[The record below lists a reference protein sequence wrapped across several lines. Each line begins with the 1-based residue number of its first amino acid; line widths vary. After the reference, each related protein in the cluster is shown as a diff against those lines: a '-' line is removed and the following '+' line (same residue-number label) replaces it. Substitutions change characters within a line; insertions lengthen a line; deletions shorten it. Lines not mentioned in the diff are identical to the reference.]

1 MKRGLA
7 LSTRLF
13 AISIILAVTALTT
26 LTASADSTTSVTI
39 TKYAADGITVLGQT
53 TVTYQWME
61 ANLPVQGDGV
71 THYYHQ
77 GPTFDYGNIWDPDET
92 VNIESRD
99 YGAAKGTDV
108 KDLCNL
114 VGGASAGDTI
124 TIKAID
130 GYSKTFDYADV
141 YAPEARQGKLV
152 VAWYSSTFGGYVP
165 AYDSGM
171 RLIFFAQTTN
181 ASGLHVFGNEDM
193 RVTLA
198 ESRWHFFDGFW
209 PSSSG
214 LSVQSVSDI
223 QIFTDEAPPSTPM
236 PTPTPTPTPRP
247 TPTPIP
253 TPTPTLTPTPT
264 PTLIPTLTPTPT
276 PTATPASSP
285 TPTSTSTPTP
295 AQTATPTATPRVT
308 PTPTPAHTPTLTP
321 TSTSTPTPT
330 TASTPAFT
338 PMPTPTPAPTLSL
351 VLSLG
356 NEGQTQDT
364 QGVMNTEGV
373 TQGDINISLPDQS
386 LTMNIGNGTKITG
399 VDGGLVTE
407 INATPIDPA
416 QAPTEEGRHIIAAF
430 DFEPDGAIFD
440 SGIQITIRYDPDTI
454 PDGLTA
460 DDLVIAFYNETS
472 GEWEFIAGVDNA
484 DGTATF
490 TISHFSIYALMYQ
503 DNSSTATAS
512 VHKHKGLSTSEV
524 ILIVVVA
531 ALAAALI
538 IVLIILQTKKRR
550 PAVRSRRRTS
560 KSSRRRH

>member
-1 MKRGLA
+1 
-7 LSTRLF
+7 
-13 AISIILAVTALTT
+13 
-26 LTASADSTTSVTI
+26 
-39 TKYAADGITVLGQT
+39 
-53 TVTYQWME
+53 
-61 ANLPVQGDGV
+61 
-71 THYYHQ
+71 
-77 GPTFDYGNIWDPDET
+77 
-92 VNIESRD
+92 
-99 YGAAKGTDV
+99 
-108 KDLCNL
+108 
-114 VGGASAGDTI
+114 
-124 TIKAID
+124 
-130 GYSKTFDYADV
+130 
-141 YAPEARQGKLV
+141 
-152 VAWYSSTFGGYVP
+152 
-165 AYDSGM
+165 
-171 RLIFFAQTTN
+171 
-181 ASGLHVFGNEDM
+181 
-193 RVTLA
+193 
-198 ESRWHFFDGFW
+198 
-209 PSSSG
+209 
-214 LSVQSVSDI
+214 
-223 QIFTDEAPPSTPM
+223 
-236 PTPTPTPTPRP
+236 
-247 TPTPIP
+247 
-253 TPTPTLTPTPT
+253 
-264 PTLIPTLTPTPT
+264 
-276 PTATPASSP
+276 
-285 TPTSTSTPTP
+285 
-295 AQTATPTATPRVT
+295 
-308 PTPTPAHTPTLTP
+308 
-321 TSTSTPTPT
+321 
-330 TASTPAFT
+330 
-338 PMPTPTPAPTLSL
+338 
-351 VLSLG
+351 
-356 NEGQTQDT
+356 
-364 QGVMNTEGV
+364 MNTEGV